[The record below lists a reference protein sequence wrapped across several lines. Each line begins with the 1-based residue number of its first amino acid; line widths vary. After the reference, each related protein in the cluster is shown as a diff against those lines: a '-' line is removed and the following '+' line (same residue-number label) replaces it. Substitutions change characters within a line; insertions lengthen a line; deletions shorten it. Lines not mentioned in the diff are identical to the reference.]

1 VSFNSLKELDIVL
14 PITYY
19 TGKLYTNFIIC
30 PNGRIISHRKGI
42 ICTDSR
48 KIKRL
53 LVRLFHVR
61 LTKGLYIVQIF
72 GEAELRGFLDGYL
85 HQLKQEVHNEEKN
98 RFLNVNEEEYI
109 NYLVANHTIGPLE
122 ILWDDIS
129 ISDHEEMIRAERFPR
144 DFHVRTGGTYPKQIV
159 TYHVPFSGLARLL
172 SLAPSSRLMWSV
184 DVNMHGNTFSFDI
197 INWRDNPDDIKR
209 EADQIL
215 RNLRQQ
221 SDNVT
226 QEVSQYNDGL
236 RRHAEETFKA
246 RKAQLL
252 KQSNL
257 LESLGVPVKKA
268 SQVASTFAIPAVKK
282 KTIIEKPKSS
292 ATPYKP
298 EPALDGSIYKDIL
311 KICHDAG
318 VEIERHP
325 SIYQGKDE
333 ETLRDH
339 FLMVL
344 SPHFESATGE
354 TFNNSG
360 KTDILI
366 RHENA
371 NVFVGECKFW
381 KGPKQHAETIDQLLG
396 YLTWRDSKAA
406 ILYFIPNKQLNPVL
420 DALRKATPEHPCFVK
435 DKGSSAQGWFDYR
448 FHLPGDDTRSV
459 EVAVLC
465 FHFPRIVG

>member
-1 VSFNSLKELDIVL
+1 M
-14 PITYY
+14 
-19 TGKLYTNFIIC
+19 
-30 PNGRIISHRKGI
+30 R
-42 ICTDSR
+42 
-48 KIKRL
+48 
-53 LVRLFHVR
+53 
-61 LTKGLYIVQIF
+61 IF
-72 GEAELRGFLDGYL
+72 GEAELSGFLEGYL

-98 RFLNVNEEEYI
+98 KLLNVNEEDYI
-109 NYLVANHTIGPLE
+109 NYLAENHSIDPLE

-129 ISDHEEMIRAERFPR
+129 ISDHEEMIRAEYFPG
-144 DFHVRTGGTYPKQIV
+144 DFHVRTGGAYPKQVI
-159 TYHVPFSGLARLL
+159 TYHVPFTGLGRLL
-172 SLAPSSRLMWSV
+172 TLAPSSRLMWST
-184 DVNMHGNTFSFDI
+184 DVKVHGNSFSFDI

-209 EADQIL
+209 EADQAL
-215 RNLRQQ
+215 RNIRQQ
-221 SDNVT
+221 SENVAR
-226 QEVSQYNDGL
+226 EVAQYNGGL
-236 RRHAEETFKA
+236 RRHAEDVFKA

-268 SQVASTFAIPAVKK
+268 AQVAGTFAVPAVKK

-298 EPALDGSIYKDIL
+298 EPALDESIYKDIL

-344 SPHFESATGE
+344 APHFESTTGE
-354 TFNNSG
+354 TFNKNG

-366 RHENA
+366 RHENS

-381 KGPKQHAETIDQLLG
+381 RGPKQHAETIDQLLG

-406 ILYFIPNKQLNPVL
+406 ILYFIPTKQLEPVF
-420 DALRKATPEHPCFVK
+420 DALRKTTPEHGCFVK
-435 DKGSSAQGWFDYR
+435 DKGSFAQGWFDYR
-448 FHLPGDDTRSV
+448 FHLPGDETRSV
-459 EVAVLC
+459 EVAILC
-465 FHFPRIVG
+465 FHFPK